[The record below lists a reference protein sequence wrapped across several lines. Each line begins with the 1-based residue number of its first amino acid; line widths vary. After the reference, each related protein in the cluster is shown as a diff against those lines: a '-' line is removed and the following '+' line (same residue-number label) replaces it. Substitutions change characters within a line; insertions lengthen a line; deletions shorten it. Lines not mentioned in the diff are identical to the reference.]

1 MALVVDT
8 GILFAAY
15 DRSDAWHAR
24 AVRLLRAEAGGLIVP
39 AAVIPEV
46 DHLLLGRL
54 GVAARRRFLTDVTQG
69 VYFVAELSAS
79 GYSRTLELERRFA
92 DLELDFADLAVVAT
106 AEDKQVRR
114 IATTDRRDFD
124 VLSKALALMLLP

>member
-24 AVRLLRAEAGGLIVP
+24 AIRLLRAEAGGLIVP

-46 DHLLLGRL
+46 DHLVLGRL
-54 GVAARRRFLTDVTQG
+54 GVPARRRFLTDVTQG
-69 VYFVAELSAS
+69 IYYVAELSVG
-79 GYSRTLELERRFA
+79 GYSRALELERRFA
-92 DLELDFADLAVVAT
+92 EQQLDFADLAVVAT
-106 AEDKQVRR
+106 AEDKRIRR

-124 VLSKALALMLLP
+124 VLSKALALTLLP

>member
-8 GILFAAY
+8 GILFAGY
-15 DRSDAWHAR
+15 DRSDAWHSR
-24 AVRLLRAEAGGLIVP
+24 AIRLLRAEAGGLIVP

-46 DHLLLGRL
+46 DHLVLGRL

-69 VYFVAELSAS
+69 VYYVAELSAG
-79 GYSRTLELERRFA
+79 GYSRVLELERRFA
-92 DLELDFADLAVVAT
+92 DQQLDFADLAVVAT
-106 AEDKQVRR
+106 AEDKRIRR

-124 VLSKALALMLLP
+124 VLSRALSLTLLP

>member
-24 AVRLLRAEAGGLIVP
+24 AIRLLRAEAGGLIVP

-46 DHLLLGRL
+46 DHLVLGRL
-54 GVAARRRFLTDVTQG
+54 GVPARRRFLTDVTQG
-69 VYFVAELSAS
+69 IYYVAELSVG
-79 GYSRTLELERRFA
+79 GYSRALELERRFA
-92 DLELDFADLAVVAT
+92 DQRLDFADLAVVAT
-106 AEDKQVRR
+106 AEDKHIRR
-114 IATTDRRDFD
+114 IATTDRRDFE
-124 VLSKALALMLLP
+124 VLSKALALTLLP